1 MEPAGNNRPKNR
13 RKAVM
18 KAIFLLIFI
27 VAAIFL
33 LRFTPIKNYLT
44 AEALGRFLESAGFW
58 APLIFILIY
67 TAGVC
72 LFLPGTLLTGLGA
85 AIFGAYWGFV
95 YVWFGAMAG
104 ASAAFFIGRTLGR
117 EFASSL
123 IGDKLKKY
131 DDGIER
137 NGFATVLY
145 LRLVYFPFT
154 PMNFGMGLT
163 KVHFR
168 DYFIGTGLGIIVG
181 TFIFTFFI
189 GTLKDVWASGNWAEL
204 ISFKVFFS
212 IALFIFSFFIPKIIK
227 KINMVIAEDPEM
239 GPNLLDKIK
248 SQGVRELDDSAMIMR
263 LKFKTIPGEQF
274 VIRREVFRMIQESFR
289 ENGIEFAH
297 RNVAVY
303 LPPDE
308 DAGEHDKKAIEA
320 GAAAAAAAAQAEEEQ
335 KKPI

>member
-1 MEPAGNNRPKNR
+1 MEPVADDIPKK
-13 RKAVM
+13 RKSAVM
-18 KAIFLLIFI
+18 KAIFLLLFI
-27 VAAIFL
+27 VAAIL
-33 LRFTPIKNYLT
+33 LVRFTPIKNYLT
-44 AEALGRFLESAGFW
+44 AESLGRSLEAAGYW
-58 APLIFILIY
+58 APFIFILIY
-67 TAGVC
+67 AAGVC
-72 LFLPGTLLTGLGA
+72 FFLPGTLLTGLGA
-85 AIFGAYWGFV
+85 AIFGAYWGFL

-163 KVHFR
+163 KVHFW

-204 ISFKVFFS
+204 VSFKVFFS

-227 KINMVIAEDPEM
+227 TVK
-239 GPNLLDKIK
+239 
-248 SQGVRELDDSAMIMR
+248 
-263 LKFKTIPGEQF
+263 GE
-274 VIRREVFRMIQESFR
+274 
-289 ENGIEFAH
+289 
-297 RNVAVY
+297 
-303 LPPDE
+303 
-308 DAGEHDKKAIEA
+308 
-320 GAAAAAAAAQAEEEQ
+320 
-335 KKPI
+335 